1 MKNCPNCGAPIDPYR
16 VKCEYCGTMYFDLAA
31 WLKDGEPCFI
41 NYSFDSPYGS
51 GVITTQA
58 IPHLETIE
66 VVNNEQTYATIADG
80 IKIIPI
86 NSNKTCEINVKFN
99 CIENK
104 SDKTLFQIKMAGA
117 GSSPK

>member
-31 WLKDGEPCFI
+31 WLRDGEPCFI

-66 VVNNEQTYATIADG
+66 VNNEPTYAVTTNG
-80 IKIIPI
+80 NKIVSYA
-86 NSNKTCEINVKFN
+86 NNKTCEINIKFN

-117 GSSPK
+117 TPSPK

>member
-1 MKNCPNCGAPIDPYR
+1 
-16 VKCEYCGTMYFDLAA
+16 MYFDLAT

-51 GVITTQA
+51 GMITTQA

-66 VVNNEQTYATIADG
+66 VNNEQTYATTVDG
-80 IKIIPI
+80 TKIIPFI
-86 NSNKTCEINVKFN
+86 NNKTCEINIKFN

-117 GSSPK
+117 TSSPK